1 MVVMILVSKSK
12 LNRLQQQLQ
21 PLLKE
26 ELIVNIFYETD
37 DGRLENR
44 STGEVIERDDLQEEE
59 HILNILVVSA

>member
-1 MVVMILVSKSK
+1 MVSKSK
-12 LNRLQQQLQ
+12 LKRLQQQLE

-59 HILNILVVSA
+59 HILNIIVVAV

>member
-1 MVVMILVSKSK
+1 MVSKSK
-12 LNRLQQQLQ
+12 LKRLQQQLE